1 MQDDI
6 TSGMISAPSI
16 GGYPGDMPWD
26 GVLLKTRRRGAALM
40 KSDEGL
46 CCAALLWRG
55 PGQRSAQ
62 SATAGSS
69 QGGGRDKAHAAVHV
83 HAEGAHVR
91 RHDPATARCTLQV
104 NMGSLCHAKRT

>member
-1 MQDDI
+1 MNFD
-6 TSGMISAPSI
+6 
-16 GGYPGDMPWD
+16 
-26 GVLLKTRRRGAALM
+26 V
-40 KSDEGL
+40 GL

-55 PGQRSAQ
+55 PWHRSAQ
-62 SATAGSS
+62 STTAGSS

-104 NMGSLCHAKRT
+104 KLGSLPRQEDKTWELAAFLISSKAIVHLQLHGG